1 MSALGIHFVNFY
13 VNEQICQ
20 IVRSEIYGYFW
31 IQVAYITHKS
41 SNHWLYT
48 QYYERR
54 IIESK
59 LMETL

>member
-1 MSALGIHFVNFY
+1 MSKY
-13 VNEQICQ
+13 ICQ